1 MSHVNMTWLD
11 LFRHGSQPRN
21 SRLRLS
27 TEREKKAME
36 AGNGCRPNITDDR
49 WSLRGTTA
57 LVTGGSKGIGR
68 AIVEELARFGAAI
81 HTCCRNEQELNKC
94 LQRWEAMN
102 FTVTGSV
109 CDVSSPVERENLMDK
124 ARSIFDGKLNILINN
139 AAIGY
144 INPAIKV
151 TLEEYKHVMS
161 TNLDSAFHLSQLAH
175 PLLKA
180 SARGSIVFISSV
192 AGFLGIN
199 TASVYGATK
208 GAMNQLTRSLA
219 CEWAKDNIRTNC
231 VAPGVIRTPLV
242 RPLLDNK
249 EFVAKETR
257 RVPLRRFGEP
267 KEVAAVVAFL
277 CLPASCYVNGQV
289 ICIDGGKTI
298 NGNLVEVHIPER
310 PIAHGVEGN
319 PGVTSLYKRQ
329 ECCRPFHCTSNRV
342 LYGGRCLR
350 LVGWQREKE
359 AMAANAVLDRWS
371 LSGRT
376 ALVTGGTKGIGY
388 GIVEELAKLG
398 ATVYTCARNE
408 AELKKC
414 LQQWEAKS
422 FKVAGSTCDVSS
434 AVEREKLMEN
444 VKSAFHG
451 KLDILVSNAGTG
463 IMKPALGVTPEEYK
477 FITTTN
483 FESAFHLCQLA
494 HPLLKASGRGTIV
507 FNSSIAG
514 MVGIDMFCL
523 YAATKGAL
531 NQLTKSLACEWAKDN
546 IRTNCVA
553 PGYIKTPLIQNALED
568 EAFVAGETRRIPMG
582 RLGDVNNAG
591 TGFQR
596 RVTDVTPEDFKL
608 LTSTNLDSAVHL
620 SQLAHPL
627 LKASGSGNV
636 VFISSITS
644 LIGIDTL
651 AVYAATKGAM
661 NQLTRSLA
669 CEWATDNIRANCVAP
684 GYIRTPLI
692 EPLCENEEFVAKE
705 TNRIPLGRLGEVDD
719 VAPVVAF
726 LCLPASRYVNGQKQ
740 TVVSL
745 RQSRLPIGNSNGQ
758 KLELSFEIQLAQ
770 GTFLVGRWTLVG
782 TTALVTGGTKGIGH
796 AIVEELARF
805 GAAVH
810 TCSRNEAE
818 LNECLQQWRAL
829 NLKITGSICDVSSD
843 VEREKLM
850 QTVNSVFHGKLHILV
865 NNAGTVIWK
874 PVVEQTPED
883 YRRIISTNLDSAFH
897 LSQLAHPL
905 LKASGRGCIV
915 NISSIAGFV
924 GIDSASVYAA
934 TKGAL
939 NQLTRSLAC
948 EWAKDNIRVNC
959 VAPANIRTP
968 LIQTLSEDEEFVAR
982 EARRVPLGRL
992 GEPEEVAAVVAF
1004 LCLPA
1009 ADYVD
1014 GQVIIVDGGR
1024 TVNGNN

>member
-1 MSHVNMTWLD
+1 MSHVNTTWLD

-310 PIAHGVEGN
+310 PIAHGVERN

-342 LYGGRCLR
+342 LYGGRYLR

-359 AMAANAVLDRWS
+359 AMATNAVLDRWS

-434 AVEREKLMEN
+434 PVEREKLMEN

-582 RLGDVNNAG
+582 RLG
-591 TGFQR
+591 
-596 RVTDVTPEDFKL
+596 
-608 LTSTNLDSAVHL
+608 
-620 SQLAHPL
+620 
-627 LKASGSGNV
+627 
-636 VFISSITS
+636 
-644 LIGIDTL
+644 
-651 AVYAATKGAM
+651 
-661 NQLTRSLA
+661 
-669 CEWATDNIRANCVAP
+669 
-684 GYIRTPLI
+684 
-692 EPLCENEEFVAKE
+692 
-705 TNRIPLGRLGEVDD
+705 EVQD

-726 LCLPASRYVNGQKQ
+726 LCLPASCYVNGQ
-740 TVVSL
+740 VV
-745 RQSRLPIGNSNGQ
+745 
-758 KLELSFEIQLAQ
+758 
-770 GTFLVGRWTLVG
+770 V
-782 TTALVTGGTKGIGH
+782 
-796 AIVEELARF
+796 
-805 GAAVH
+805 
-810 TCSRNEAE
+810 
-818 LNECLQQWRAL
+818 
-829 NLKITGSICDVSSD
+829 
-843 VEREKLM
+843 
-850 QTVNSVFHGKLHILV
+850 
-865 NNAGTVIWK
+865 
-874 PVVEQTPED
+874 
-883 YRRIISTNLDSAFH
+883 
-897 LSQLAHPL
+897 
-905 LKASGRGCIV
+905 
-915 NISSIAGFV
+915 
-924 GIDSASVYAA
+924 
-934 TKGAL
+934 
-939 NQLTRSLAC
+939 
-948 EWAKDNIRVNC
+948 
-959 VAPANIRTP
+959 
-968 LIQTLSEDEEFVAR
+968 
-982 EARRVPLGRL
+982 
-992 GEPEEVAAVVAF
+992 
-1004 LCLPA
+1004 
-1009 ADYVD
+1009 
-1014 GQVIIVDGGR
+1014 VDGGR
-1024 TVNGNN
+1024 VVNGNI

>member
-1 MSHVNMTWLD
+1 MSHVNTTWLD

-310 PIAHGVEGN
+310 PIAHGVERN

-342 LYGGRCLR
+342 LYGGRYLR

-359 AMAANAVLDRWS
+359 AMATNAVLDRWS

-514 MVGIDMFCL
+514 LVGIDMFCL

-582 RLGDVNNAG
+582 RLGEVNNAG

-596 RVTDVTPEDFKL
+596 PVTDVTPEDFKL
-608 LTSTNLDSAVHL
+608 LMSTNLDSAVHL

-644 LIGIDTL
+644 LVGIDTL

-669 CEWATDNIRANCVAP
+669 CEWAKDNIRANCVAP

-726 LCLPASRYVNGQKQ
+726 LCLPASRYVNGQVVVIDGGR
-740 TVVSL
+740 TVN
-745 RQSRLPIGNSNGQ
+745 GN
-758 KLELSFEIQLAQ
+758 
-770 GTFLVGRWTLVG
+770 R
-782 TTALVTGGTKGIGH
+782 H

-829 NLKITGSICDVSSD
+829 NLKITGSVCDVSSD
-843 VEREKLM
+843 FEREKLM

-865 NNAGTVIWK
+865 NNAGTLICK
-874 PVVEQTPED
+874 PVVEHTPED

-915 NISSIAGFV
+915 NISSISGFV
-924 GIDSASVYAA
+924 AIDSASVYAA

-948 EWAKDNIRVNC
+948 EWAKDNIRANC
-959 VAPANIRTP
+959 VAPAYIRTP